1 MMACVAPEPAG
12 VIIYVYTCLGI
23 SQVSQVVLVI
33 KNPPANAG

>member
-23 SQVSQVVLVI
+23 SQVALEI
-33 KNPPANAG
+33 KNPPASAG